1 MKKNTIWLLIFFL
14 FITSEN
20 LPAVPA
26 YPGLI
31 KFEQPDGSIIS
42 LYLKGDEKINYA
54 ETLDGYTILVTD
66 FGEYQYAVKDENGDL
81 VFSGMKVSPLV
92 QRTSDESKF
101 LMNLE
106 KRLKFSES
114 QKEMMLS
121 VWQVKADAQHKNFP
135 STGERT
141 LLCILMETPDVPFIR
156 TAEEFDALFN
166 QLNYTFEGATGSV
179 KDYYLENS
187 YGQFD
192 LSVDVVGPY
201 TASNDMTDYSS
212 FEGARNLMIE
222 GIHLAS
228 DDVDYSDYDNSGDG
242 SVDGVYMIFAGYGQ
256 EAGGGS
262 NTIWSHAWSIWPA
275 IQYNGVSISRYACS
289 PERRGNSQSNPQGF
303 ITRIGVI
310 GHEFGHVLGAPDY
323 YDTDGEDS
331 GGSYQGTGQWDMMA
345 GGTWN
350 NSGATPAHHNPYT
363 KTYIYNWAG
372 QQILDEPG
380 EVILQNSVDDPN
392 SFYRIN
398 TLTPG
403 EYYLLENRKKTGFD
417 AFVPGNGLL
426 IFHVHAGIEDAGNGV
441 NAGHPQLMYPF
452 SAGATNY
459 PNSSP
464 NSYGNINS
472 PSTPFPGSTQ
482 NTLFTDFTIPGSRA
496 WAKSFTNKPVT
507 DINYNQQTGEV
518 SLNFMHDDYIS
529 DWVFWDDGYSSSSVG
544 LNDGGVFQI
553 AARFTPENLQELS
566 ANSLTGINVYINNP
580 ATAVDMKIWQGPGA
594 DSLIEYVSKSVAQ
607 QTSQWIFV
615 ELDEPFIINTF
626 QELWIGAEFDDPG
639 ANVFPAGRDQ
649 ATDYDGKG
657 NMIRLD
663 ITDTES
669 WQLLSDFD
677 ISGDWS
683 VRAMFEKSDEPVVD
697 FFDIMLFAIP
707 PEGGFAT
714 GHGTFPIDK
723 EHTIIAEPAEQY
735 RFVNWTENGNVVTTE
750 LEYSFV
756 VDHDRTL
763 QANFEPISATY
774 TNDPDFDNEIV
785 IFPNPAQNWLT
796 ILNTSQKI
804 LHSARIIN
812 VMGKVEV
819 FEILDDKTSDQFQI
833 DIGNLES
840 GVYFLHLS
848 GVNFNSYKK
857 VVVE

>member
-1 MKKNTIWLLIFFL
+1 MKKKSIWLLLFF
-14 FITSEN
+14 ICISIEN

-31 KFEQPDGSIIS
+31 KFEQPDGTIIS

-54 ETLDGYTILVTD
+54 ETQDGYTILVTGY
-66 FGEYQYAVKDENGDL
+66 GEYQYAMKDGDGDL
-81 VFSGMKVSPLV
+81 VFSGIKVSPES
-92 QRTSDESKF
+92 QRTSDDIKF

-106 KRLKFSES
+106 KGLKFSGR

-121 VWQVKADAQHKNFP
+121 VWEMKEDAQQKSFP

-156 TAEEFDALFN
+156 TVEEFDALFN

-192 LSVDVVGPY
+192 LTVDIVGPY
-201 TASNDMTDYSS
+201 TASNNMANYSS
-212 FEGARNLMIE
+212 FEGARNLITE

-242 SVDGVYMIFAGYGQ
+242 MVDGVYMIFAGYGQ
-256 EAGGGS
+256 EAGGGN

-275 IQYNGVSISRYACS
+275 IQYDGVSISRYACS

-310 GHEFGHVLGAPDY
+310 SHEFGHVLGAPDY
-323 YDTDGEDS
+323 YDTDGGDS

-345 GGTWN
+345 SGTWN

-363 KTYIYNWAG
+363 KTYIYNWAN

-403 EYYLLENRKKTGFD
+403 EYFLLENRKKTGFD
-417 AFVPGNGLL
+417 AYVPGNGLL
-426 IFHVHAGIEDAGNGV
+426 IFHVHANIEDAGNGV
-441 NAGHPQLMYPF
+441 NAGHPQLMYPI
-452 SAGATNY
+452 SAGAMSY
-459 PNSSP
+459 PDP
-464 NSYGNINS
+464 APGSYGNISS
-472 PSTPFPGSTQ
+472 PSTPFPGTTQ
-482 NTLFTDFTIPGSRA
+482 NTSFNDFTIPGSRA
-496 WAKSFTNKPVT
+496 WEKSFTNKPLT
-507 DINYNQQTGEV
+507 DINYNQQTGEL
-518 SLNFMHDDYIS
+518 SFYFMDDDFIK
-529 DWVFWDDGYSSSSVG
+529 DWLYWDDGHSSSSVG
-544 LNDGGVFQI
+544 LNGGGVFQI
-553 AARFTPENLQELS
+553 AARFTPEDLQEIS
-566 ANSLTGINVYINNP
+566 AYSLTGINVYVNNP
-580 ATAVDMKIWQGPGA
+580 ATAVDVKIWQGSTA
-594 DSLIEYVSKSVAQ
+594 DSLVEYVNKSVDQ
-607 QTSQWIFV
+607 QPAQWIFV
-615 ELDEPFIINTF
+615 ELDEPFLINTS

-649 ATDYDGKG
+649 NTDYDGKG

-663 ITDTES
+663 VTDAEA

-683 VRAMFEKSDEPVVD
+683 IRAMFEKSDEPVID

-707 PEGGFAT
+707 PEGGFVS
-714 GHGTFPIDK
+714 GHGTFPGDI
-723 EHTIIAEPAEQY
+723 EHTVIAEPADQY
-735 RFVNWTENGNVVTTE
+735 RFLNWTENGNVVTTE
-750 LEYSFV
+750 TEYSFV

-763 QANFEPISATY
+763 QANFEPISATN
-774 TNDPDFDNEIV
+774 TNDPGFDNEIV

-796 ILNTSQKI
+796 IKNTSKYN
-804 LHSARIIN
+804 LKSARIIN
-812 VMGKVEV
+812 VMGQVEAHKV
-819 FEILDDKTSDQFQI
+819 LDDKTSDQFQM
-833 DIGNLES
+833 DIGELKP
-840 GVYFLHLS
+840 GIYLLHLS
-848 GVNFNSYKK
+848 GENSNSYKK
-857 VVVE
+857 IVVE